1 MAELLLRELSPE
13 LLERLQALAES
24 RGRPPDAVAA
34 ELLRQ
39 AVGLAPRAVT
49 DLSRIGELLKDNESQ
64 VLVEAIAA
72 MEGMPDD
79 TFIGGLAK

>member
-1 MAELLLRELSPE
+1 MAELLLRELSIE
-13 LLERLQALAES
+13 LVDRLQALADS
-24 RGRPPDAVAA
+24 RGRPAEAVAA

-39 AVGLAPRAVT
+39 AVGLSPRVAT